1 MKKKPALDRF
11 MTSEKIIQKN
21 VWISSWVLSISLL
34 GDALLY
40 VVLPVN
46 AEAFG
51 VSMVAVGLLLAINRI
66 IRTFTYGLI
75 VEIGQFFGA
84 RKLVFIASTC
94 AAASTLGYGLFDS
107 IYLLILSRVLW
118 GLSYAGLLVA
128 TLYYASINYNKTG
141 SRIGISRSIEQVG
154 PLTVMVLG
162 TWLAA
167 TIGPKEVF
175 IYLAWVSAL
184 GILLA
189 FFLIEIREDEKSQ
202 RPVVKRFSIAKPKPI
217 DGLIFWMGFGIDG
230 VFTVTIA
237 LLWLQYSDPETA
249 VIIGGIILAAR
260 RTSEMIIAPF
270 SGRLSDILGGAAPLF
285 SMLILC
291 GIGFALLGVG
301 SLILG
306 SVALVICRGALG
318 TLFPAAASKLYAE
331 DPLHSLTRNQTWRD
345 IGAAAGPL
353 LTGVLLSFVSVT
365 TIYFLMFILFAI
377 TSYWF
382 IYSGEF
388 KRLSQVNGM
397 D

>member
-1 MKKKPALDRF
+1 MKKIPALDKF

-167 TIGPKEVF
+167 TTGPKEVF

-189 FFLIEIREDEKSQ
+189 FFLTEIKEDEKSQ
-202 RPVVKRFSIAKPKPI
+202 SPVAKRFSIAKPKPI

-291 GIGFALLGVG
+291 GVGFALLGVG

-365 TIYFLMFILFAI
+365 TIYFLMFFLFAI

-388 KRLSQVNGM
+388 ERLSQVNGM

>member
-1 MKKKPALDRF
+1 MKKMPALDRF

-167 TIGPKEVF
+167 TTGPKEVF

-189 FFLIEIREDEKSQ
+189 FFLTEIKEDEKSQ
-202 RPVVKRFSIAKPKPI
+202 SPVAKRFSIAKPKPI

-291 GIGFALLGVG
+291 GVGFALLGVG

>member
-1 MKKKPALDRF
+1 
-11 MTSEKIIQKN
+11 MTSDKIIQKN

-128 TLYYASINYNKTG
+128 TLYYASINYNKSG
-141 SRIGISRSIEQVG
+141 SRIGISRAIEQVG

-202 RPVVKRFSIAKPKPI
+202 RPVV
-217 DGLIFWMGFGIDG
+217 
-230 VFTVTIA
+230 
-237 LLWLQYSDPETA
+237 
-249 VIIGGIILAAR
+249 
-260 RTSEMIIAPF
+260 
-270 SGRLSDILGGAAPLF
+270 
-285 SMLILC
+285 
-291 GIGFALLGVG
+291 
-301 SLILG
+301 
-306 SVALVICRGALG
+306 
-318 TLFPAAASKLYAE
+318 
-331 DPLHSLTRNQTWRD
+331 
-345 IGAAAGPL
+345 
-353 LTGVLLSFVSVT
+353 
-365 TIYFLMFILFAI
+365 
-377 TSYWF
+377 
-382 IYSGEF
+382 
-388 KRLSQVNGM
+388 
-397 D
+397 